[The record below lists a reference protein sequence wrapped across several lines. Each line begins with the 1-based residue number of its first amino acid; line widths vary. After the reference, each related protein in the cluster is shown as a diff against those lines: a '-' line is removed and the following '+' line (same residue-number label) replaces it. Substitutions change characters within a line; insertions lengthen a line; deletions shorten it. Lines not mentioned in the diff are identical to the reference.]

1 MSTLVLQSRSVI
13 ANPKYGKLLD
23 LNDGLRI
30 LLDARLL
37 SLAQGATVSS
47 WAGLGSGVA
56 NETVFDRK
64 ITAWEYPTMQT
75 TDKKSVYFN
84 GNAALANNNTATTS
98 LTKTTYIV
106 AAKITDPNA
115 TTEKQGRLFTGTT
128 DGGFQGVYPAA
139 GRMVMSGAL
148 GNEVDIGVIPT
159 GWFIGIY
166 VFDGAESKVLLS
178 NANDIAQITGIV
190 EGSQTRLMIGGNIN
204 ITAPEGK
211 GMKGNIALF
220 AQYDKALSS
229 TEMLAAMSY
238 YRNELSI

>member
-56 NETVFDRK
+56 NETLFDSK
-64 ITAWEYPTMQT
+64 FGAWDYPTMQA

-84 GNAALANNNTATTS
+84 GNAVLTNNTSATT

-115 TTEKQGRLFTGTT
+115 DGGKQSRLFTGTVS
-128 DGGFQGVYPAA
+128 GGFQGVYPNRGKMIMA
-139 GRMVMSGAL
+139 GGL
-148 GNEVDIGVIPT
+148 GNEVDIGVMPT

-178 NANDIAQITGIV
+178 NANDIAQISGIV
-190 EGSQTRLMIGGNIN
+190 DGSQTRLMIGGNIN

-211 GMKGNIALF
+211 GMQGNIALF

-229 TEMLAAMSY
+229 AEMLAAMSY

>member
-1 MSTLVLQSRSVI
+1 MSTLVLQSRGVI
-13 ANPKYGKLLD
+13 TNPKYGKLVD
-23 LNDGLRI
+23 INDGLRI

-37 SLAQGATVSS
+37 NLAQGATVSS
-47 WAGLGSGVA
+47 WAGSGSGVA
-56 NETVFDRK
+56 NETVFDSK
-64 ITAWEYPTMQT
+64 IEAWDYPTMQT

-84 GNAALANNNTATTS
+84 GNAVLANSNTKTTY

-106 AAKITDPNA
+106 AAKINDPNA
-115 TTEKQGRLFTGTT
+115 TDEKQTRLFTGSLN
-128 DGGFQGVYPAA
+128 DSFQGVYPAA

-148 GNEVDIGVIPT
+148 GNEVDIGVMPT

-166 VFDGAESKVLLS
+166 VFDGAASRVLLS
-178 NANDIAQITGIV
+178 NANDIKQISGIV
-190 EGSQTRLMIGGNIN
+190 DGSQTRLMIGGNIN
-204 ITAPEGK
+204 MTVPDGK

-229 TEMLAAMSY
+229 TEMLAVMSY